1 MMMAWIW
8 MGCACGEQNIKKERF
23 YTSQLL
29 VIEVFQC
36 LIVWMVFRNNTI
48 CTQTQ
53 WQKAI
58 FIILVS
64 LSVKRVNVL
73 VRNAHKQDFSSFCSW
88 LVVKTINHDLP
99 LFTTRDIIH
108 SIQHNQLHSLSYIHK
123 MRTSLLVQES
133 RQRSLSLLRTLH
145 QTHVLTKN
153 TKTIVIVPF
162 LSHFLLPFL
171 IIDSMGGLSVKS
183 IISCATFLLLLYL
196 FCMWI
201 SSSFL
206 TSTLTKTQELIRPRK
221 ENHVLFRFDVWA

>member
-1 MMMAWIW
+1 MRKRSRLRSFLNLICYSGRTQLLDVLYWFVFVWINEKAIQEMMMAWIW

-64 LSVKRVNVL
+64 LSVERVNVL

-88 LVVKTINHDLP
+88 LVVKGINHDLP

-108 SIQHNQLHSLSYIHK
+108 SIQHNQLHSLS
-123 MRTSLLVQES
+123 
-133 RQRSLSLLRTLH
+133 
-145 QTHVLTKN
+145 
-153 TKTIVIVPF
+153 
-162 LSHFLLPFL
+162 
-171 IIDSMGGLSVKS
+171 
-183 IISCATFLLLLYL
+183 
-196 FCMWI
+196 
-201 SSSFL
+201 
-206 TSTLTKTQELIRPRK
+206 
-221 ENHVLFRFDVWA
+221 